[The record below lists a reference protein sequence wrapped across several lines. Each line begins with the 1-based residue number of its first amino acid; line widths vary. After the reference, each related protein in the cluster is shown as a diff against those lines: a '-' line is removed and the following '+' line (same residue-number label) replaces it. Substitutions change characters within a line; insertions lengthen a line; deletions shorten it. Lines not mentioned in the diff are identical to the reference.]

1 MILTVKYTTN
11 GSEEHGLNAAIIA
24 ATLLTMITYSA
35 KVSGACLNPA
45 VGLDQ
50 SIYQH
55 FKTKD
60 DKNGQLK
67 LTSMW
72 IYIFAPSLGGIL
84 AGLLSILNR
93 MTSEEYFDTAVNDS
107 ESNYIELQ
115 KQR

>member
-11 GSEEHGLNAAIIA
+11 GSGEHGLNAAIIA
-24 ATLLTMITYSA
+24 ATLLTMISYSK

-60 DKNGQLK
+60 DKNQLK
-67 LTSMW
+67 LASMW

-84 AGLLSILNR
+84 AGLLSIFNR
-93 MTSEEYFDTAVNDS
+93 TTSEEYFNNAINDT